1 MKKKIIL
8 IGAFLSAC
16 LAFGKTNAQDFVD
29 DSASFVTDY
38 KASGKTIRIHSG
50 ETKKL
55 ISYISLVSKQ
65 EAENRK
71 DVRTLEKDKDYLLE
85 KINNELEKTCYATNK
100 SLTSSDTIFIQAD
113 SIIISK
119 AIINKDNDGNKNMR
133 IGTIIYDG
141 VNGIGRS
148 QNVYTKGLSER
159 LTDAISE
166 VVDSFYELNSYANGE
181 QKCKKASRRTHSTG
195 LVWGYGYLNWANGD
209 FFSTPASNDSYNL
222 KWSKRWDIMFR
233 YTFLPDNP
241 VSVTTGIG
249 YQSNVFNFD
258 FETGNAPAGGISLPD
273 DITPKKYKLVA
284 RYITVPLIAN
294 FRLAKNLYIH
304 AGVIGGLN
312 YRNSH
317 TGFKTVYNENGEK
330 KEAGTGSRF
339 KQFNTFKAEA
349 LLGIEF
355 GSWTFYAS
363 HNLTDIF
370 EDTYEKSLKP
380 FSFGIMIDL

>member
-16 LAFGKTNAQDFVD
+16 LVFGKTNAQDFID

-38 KASGKTIRIHSG
+38 KGSGKTIRIHSG

-71 DVRTLEKDKDYLLE
+71 DVRTLDKDKDYLLE

-100 SLTSSDTIFIQAD
+100 FLTSSDTIFIQAD

-119 AIINKDNDGNKNMR
+119 AVINKDNDGNKNMR

-148 QNVYTKGLSER
+148 QNVYTKGLSDR

-166 VVDSFYELNSYANGE
+166 IVDSFNELNTYANGE

-222 KWSKRWDIMFR
+222 KWSNRWDIMFR

-355 GSWTFYAS
+355 GGWTFYAS

>member
-29 DSASFVTDY
+29 DSAAFVADY
-38 KASGKTIRIHSG
+38 KGYGKTIRIHSG

-55 ISYISLVSKQ
+55 IGYISVVSKQ
-65 EAENRK
+65 EAENRQ
-71 DVRTLEKDKDYLLE
+71 DVMTVERDYNYLLE
-85 KINNELEKTCYATNK
+85 KINNELEKTCDATNK
-100 SLTSSDTIFIQAD
+100 SLTSSDTLFIQAD
-113 SIIISK
+113 SVVISK
-119 AIINKDNDGNKNMR
+119 TTVKEFGNGEKAMA

-141 VNGIGRS
+141 ENHHSLTRNI
-148 QNVYTKGLSER
+148 YTKSVVER
-159 LTDAISE
+159 AVTALLEA
-166 VVDSFYELNSYANGE
+166 LNMDEESVNAN
-181 QKCKKASRRTHSTG
+181 KKAGSAKNSSRRTHSTG
-195 LVWGYGYLNWANGD
+195 LVWGYGYLNWAEGE

-222 KWSKRWDIMFR
+222 KWSNRWDIMFR

-355 GSWTFYAS
+355 GGWTFYAS

>member
-16 LAFGKTNAQDFVD
+16 LAFSKTNAQDFVD

-71 DVRTLEKDKDYLLE
+71 DVRTLDKDKDYLLE

-100 SLTSSDTIFIQAD
+100 FLTSSDTIFIQAD

-119 AIINKDNDGNKNMR
+119 AVINKDNDGNKNMR

-148 QNVYTKGLSER
+148 QNVYTKGLSDR

-166 VVDSFYELNSYANGE
+166 IVDSFNELNTYANGE

-222 KWSKRWDIMFR
+222 KWSNRWDIMFR
-233 YTFLPDNP
+233 YTFFPDNP
-241 VSVTTGIG
+241 ISFTTGIG
-249 YQSNVFNFD
+249 YQSNVFKFD
-258 FETGNAPAGGISLPD
+258 FEAGNAPVGGISLPA
-273 DITPKKYKLVA
+273 DITPDKYKLVA

-304 AGVIGGLN
+304 AGLIGGLN

-330 KEAGTGSRF
+330 KEAGTGNRF

-355 GSWTFYAS
+355 GGWTFYAS

>member
-71 DVRTLEKDKDYLLE
+71 DVRTLDKDKDYLLE
-85 KINNELEKTCYATNK
+85 KINNELEKNCYATNK
-100 SLTSSDTIFIQAD
+100 FLTSSDTIFIQAD

-119 AIINKDNDGNKNMR
+119 AVINKDNDGNKNMR

-148 QNVYTKGLSER
+148 QNVYTKGLSDR

-166 VVDSFYELNSYANGE
+166 IVDSFNELNTYANGE

-209 FFSTPASNDSYNL
+209 FFSTPASNSSYNL
-222 KWSKRWDIMFR
+222 KWSSRWDIMFR
-233 YTFLPDNP
+233 YTFFPDNP
-241 VSVTTGIG
+241 ISFTTGIG
-249 YQSNVFNFD
+249 YQSNVFKFD
-258 FETGNAPAGGISLPD
+258 FEAGNAPVGGISLPA
-273 DITPKKYKLVA
+273 DITPDKYKLVA

-304 AGVIGGLN
+304 AGLIGGLN

-330 KEAGTGSRF
+330 KEACTGSRF

-355 GSWTFYAS
+355 GGWTFYAS

-370 EDTYEKSLKP
+370 ENTYEKSLKP

>member
-29 DSASFVTDY
+29 DSASFVADY
-38 KASGKTIRIHSG
+38 KGSGKTIRIHSG

-65 EAENRK
+65 ETENRK
-71 DVRTLEKDKDYLLE
+71 DVRTLDKDKDYLLE

-100 SLTSSDTIFIQAD
+100 FLTSSDTIFIQAD

-119 AIINKDNDGNKNMR
+119 AVINKDNDGNKNMR

-141 VNGIGRS
+141 VNGISRS
-148 QNVYTKGLSER
+148 QNVYTKGLSDR

-166 VVDSFYELNSYANGE
+166 IIDSFDELNISAKSE
-181 QKCKKASRRTHSTG
+181 QICEKPSRRSHSTG

-233 YTFLPDNP
+233 YTFFPDNP

-355 GSWTFYAS
+355 GGWTFYAS

>member
-38 KASGKTIRIHSG
+38 KGSGKTIRIHSG

-71 DVRTLEKDKDYLLE
+71 DVRTLDKDKDYLLE

-100 SLTSSDTIFIQAD
+100 FLTSSDTIFIQAD

-119 AIINKDNDGNKNMR
+119 AVINKDNDGNKNMR

-148 QNVYTKGLSER
+148 QNVYTKGLSDR

-166 VVDSFYELNSYANGE
+166 IVDSFNELNTYANGE

-222 KWSKRWDIMFR
+222 KWSNRWDIMFR

-355 GSWTFYAS
+355 GGWTFYAS